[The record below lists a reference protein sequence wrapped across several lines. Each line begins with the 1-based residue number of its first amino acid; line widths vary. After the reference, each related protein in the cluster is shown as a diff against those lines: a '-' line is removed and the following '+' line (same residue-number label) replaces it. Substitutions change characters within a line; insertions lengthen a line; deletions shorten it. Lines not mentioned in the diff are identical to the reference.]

1 MQLENVRR
9 EKPSIEG
16 AKMIARMW
24 HGMTRNEKA
33 EEYSEFLR
41 KRAIPDYQSVPG
53 NLSVHILRREDGA
66 NTHFI
71 TLTFWDSMKSIEG
84 FAGVPV
90 DKAKYYD
97 EDREFLLEFEPK
109 VMHWEVVGK
118 SGTSPEGD

>member
-1 MQLENVRR
+1 
-9 EKPSIEG
+9 
-16 AKMIARMW
+16 MIARMW
-24 HGMTRNEKA
+24 HGRTRNEKA

-53 NLSVHILRREDGA
+53 NLSVHILRRKDGEK
-66 NTHFI
+66 THFI

-97 EDREFLLEFEPK
+97 EDREFLLEFEAK
-109 VMHWEVVGK
+109 VTHWEVAGK
-118 SGTSPEGD
+118 SGTPAEGD